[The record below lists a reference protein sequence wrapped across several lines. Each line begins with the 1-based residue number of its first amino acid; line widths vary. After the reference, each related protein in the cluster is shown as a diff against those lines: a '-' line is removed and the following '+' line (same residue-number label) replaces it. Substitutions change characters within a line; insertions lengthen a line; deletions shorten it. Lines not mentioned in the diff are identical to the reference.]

1 MNDAKKYYEVVV
13 EFLDDEGNV
22 RDFTVI
28 DGGFAS
34 YDVPSRAQ
42 CNKRLTKT
50 MASRL
55 SSTIATRM
63 VMSLIRGSSN
73 SFTVGYTPPPQPI
86 KIKEI

>member
-34 YDVPSRAQ
+34 YDDALACAVQQEAHKDDGEQIVIYDSD
-42 CNKRLTKT
+42 KD
-50 MASRL
+50 
-55 SSTIATRM
+55 
-63 VMSLIRGSSN
+63 GSVLDSW
-73 SFTVGYTPPPQPI
+73 VI
-86 KIKEI
+86 K